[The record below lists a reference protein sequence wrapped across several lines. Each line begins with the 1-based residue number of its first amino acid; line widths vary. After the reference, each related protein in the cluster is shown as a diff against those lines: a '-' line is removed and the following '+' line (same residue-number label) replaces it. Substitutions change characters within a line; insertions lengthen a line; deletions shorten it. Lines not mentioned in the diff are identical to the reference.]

1 MSQSGRPPLP
11 AVFIDKVFAGE
22 GRANPLSGVTTALK
36 FSGYRYLAGS
46 ILSKMEITTVPAH
59 YVNAVFIALEQR
71 GWDRKALLRKFDFP
85 EELLKEEKARIP
97 RADYLRVTGYLALK
111 FQDESF
117 GLLKAP
123 LKPGT
128 FAMLCHSCITCDTL
142 EHFLRRMAK
151 YAIIANPSVLFE
163 LERNNE
169 YATLTIIPPVGEV
182 YGEDL
187 YIMLALAVAHRLISW
202 VTDHNV
208 PLDEVSLSRK
218 RPFYASDYNL
228 LFNTNINF
236 DQQGNHIRF
245 SSEFLDKKIVQD
257 EYSLR
262 SFLQGSAINLMSK
275 LESDNSLTS
284 QIRNILKGEIADHF
298 PDFKQISSSLN
309 YSPTTLKRKLLME
322 GSTYQNIKDAVR
334 RDKAIYYLA
343 QGSMSVD
350 EVAARAGFSDP
361 PSFFRAF
368 RRWTGTSPRAYI
380 RRGDS

>member
-1 MSQSGRPPLP
+1 M
-11 AVFIDKVFAGE
+11 
-22 GRANPLSGVTTALK
+22 
-36 FSGYRYLAGS
+36 
-46 ILSKMEITTVPAH
+46 
-59 YVNAVFIALEQR
+59 
-71 GWDRKALLRKFDFP
+71 
-85 EELLKEEKARIP
+85 
-97 RADYLRVTGYLALK
+97 
-111 FQDESF
+111 
-117 GLLKAP
+117 
-123 LKPGT
+123 
-128 FAMLCHSCITCDTL
+128 
-142 EHFLRRMAK
+142 
-151 YAIIANPSVLFE
+151 
-163 LERNNE
+163 
-169 YATLTIIPPVGEV
+169 
-182 YGEDL
+182 
-187 YIMLALAVAHRLISW
+187 
-202 VTDHNV
+202 
-208 PLDEVSLSRK
+208 
-218 RPFYASDYNL
+218 

-275 LESDNSLTS
+275 LESENSLTS

>member
-1 MSQSGRPPLP
+1 
-11 AVFIDKVFAGE
+11 
-22 GRANPLSGVTTALK
+22 
-36 FSGYRYLAGS
+36 
-46 ILSKMEITTVPAH
+46 MEITTVPTH

-71 GWDRKALLRKFDFP
+71 GWDRKALLKKFDFP

-97 RADYLRVTGYLALK
+97 RTDYLRVTGYLALK
-111 FQDESF
+111 LQDESF
-117 GLLKAP
+117 GLLKVP
-123 LKPGT
+123 MKPGT

-163 LERNNE
+163 LERKNE
-169 YATLTIIPPVGEV
+169 YATLTIMTPAEEV

-202 VTDHNV
+202 ATDHKV
-208 PLDEVSLSRK
+208 PLDEVNLGRE
-218 RPFYASDYNL
+218 RPLYASDYNL

-262 SFLQGSAINLMSK
+262 SFLQGSATNLMSK

-284 QIRNILKGEIADHF
+284 QIRNILKGEVADHF
-298 PDFKQISSSLN
+298 PDFKQVSSSLN

-334 RDKAIYYLA
+334 RDTAIYYLA

-368 RRWTGTSPRAYI
+368 KRWTGTSPRAYI
-380 RRGDS
+380 RRRDS